1 MIFISRIVF
10 LTQNIFTI
18 NMHKRIKHI
27 QNKIEMSDNKLPGSN
42 EYEYLYLYHN
52 TMRYDFCEFSRFSI
66 NIQMHMCLNQK

>member
-42 EYEYLYLYHN
+42 EYEYLYLYSN
-52 TMRYDFCEFSRFSI
+52 NRRYDFASFHLLALTYKCI
-66 NIQMHMCLNQK
+66 CA